1 MELQFEDSYSDV
13 WLRVVGVRE
22 RKMYTRWIALLVAAG
37 LALYVC
43 WLMLLPFIQVLAW
56 AAVLV
61 IVFYPIHQRI
71 AAHTKRPGWSALIS
85 TTLVIAAIL
94 IPVALITLAV
104 VNEMAQFA
112 QKLQGFF
119 NALLDPNSPVVGRI
133 TTWLGKYVDINRLYT
148 QEYLV
153 ERLNSLNQQIAG
165 QTLGLVGGVVGAVT
179 QAFFIVF
186 TMYYFFRDGD
196 RIKKVLQD
204 MIPLERAQSE
214 GIFDRT
220 REVIYGSVYGVV
232 VIAGIQGALG
242 GLAFAALG
250 LPSPLIW
257 GVVMFFLSMIPLAG
271 SFLVWVPAAIYLAAG
286 GHWGKALALTAWG
299 ALVIGM
305 IDNFL
310 RPKLVGERT
319 RLHEL
324 LIFFSVLGGLQIFGV
339 LGLVLGPVI
348 VAITLAL
355 LDVFRQMDR
364 SFRLPLPEAALA
376 EPRAELRQ
384 RALP

>member
-1 MELQFEDSYSDV
+1 
-13 WLRVVGVRE
+13 
-22 RKMYTRWIALLVAAG
+22 MYTRWIALLVAAG

-43 WLMLLPFIQVLAW
+43 WLMLLPFIKVLAW

-71 AAHTKRPGWSALIS
+71 AAHTRHPAWSALIS
-85 TTLVIAAIL
+85 TVLVISAIL
-94 IPVALITLAV
+94 IPASLITLAV
-104 VNEMAQFA
+104 VNEMTGVAQRV
-112 QKLQGFF
+112 QEFF
-119 NALLDPNSPVVGRI
+119 TALLDPNSPIVGRI
-133 TTWLGKYVDINRLYT
+133 TTWLGKYVDINRLRP

-153 ERLNSLNQQIAG
+153 ERLNGLNRQIAG
-165 QTLGLVGGVVGAVT
+165 QTLGLVGGVVGAVA
-179 QAFFIVF
+179 QSFFIVF
-186 TMYYFFRDGD
+186 TMYYLFRDGD
-196 RIKKVLQD
+196 RIRRVLQD
-204 MIPLERAQSE
+204 VVPLERSQAE

-220 REVIYGSVYGVV
+220 REVIYGSVYGVI

-250 LPSPLIW
+250 LPSPLVW

-271 SFLVWVPAAIYLAAG
+271 SFLVWIPAAIYLAAT
-286 GHWGKALALTAWG
+286 GHWGKALALAIWG

-364 SFRLPLPEAALA
+364 SFKFAPPEPAIA
-376 EPRAELRQ
+376 EQRTELRNVHS
-384 RALP
+384 LSG

>member
-1 MELQFEDSYSDV
+1 M
-13 WLRVVGVRE
+13 VVGVRE

-71 AAHTKRPGWSALIS
+71 AAHTKHPGWSALIS
-85 TTLVIAAIL
+85 TALVIAAIL
-94 IPVALITLAV
+94 IPVSLITLAV
-104 VNEMAQFA
+104 ANEMPEVA

-119 NALLDPNSPVVGRI
+119 NALLDPNSPVIGRI
-133 TTWLGKYVDINRLYT
+133 TTGLGKYVDINRLHT

-196 RIKKVLQD
+196 RIRKVLQD
-204 MIPLERAQSE
+204 VIPLERAQSE

-250 LPSPLIW
+250 LPSPLVW

-271 SFLVWVPAAIYLAAG
+271 SFLVWIPAAIYLVAD
-286 GHWGKALALTAWG
+286 GHWGKALALTVWG
-299 ALVIGM
+299 ALVIGT
-305 IDNFL
+305 IDNLL
-310 RPKLVGERT
+310 RPKLVGGRT
-319 RLHEL
+319 KLHEL

-364 SFRLPLPEAALA
+364 SFRLPLPEPALV
-376 EPRAELRQ
+376 EPRAELRNA
-384 RALP
+384 RSVSG

>member
-1 MELQFEDSYSDV
+1 
-13 WLRVVGVRE
+13 
-22 RKMYTRWIALLVAAG
+22 MYTRWIALLVAAG

-61 IVFYPIHQRI
+61 IVFYPVHQRI

-94 IPVALITLAV
+94 IPASLITLAV
-104 VNEMAQFA
+104 ANEMAQAA

-119 NALLDPNSPVVGRI
+119 NTLLDPNSPVIGRI
-133 TTWLGKYVDINRLYT
+133 TTWLGKYVDINRLHT

-153 ERLNSLNQQIAG
+153 ERLNSLNRQIAG
-165 QTLGLVGGVVGAVT
+165 QTLGLVGGVVGAVA
-179 QAFFIVF
+179 QAFFIIF
-186 TMYYFFRDGD
+186 TMYYLFRDGD
-196 RIKKVLQD
+196 RIRKVLQD
-204 MIPLERAQSE
+204 MVPLERAQSE
-214 GIFDRT
+214 GIFNRT

-250 LPSPLIW
+250 LPSPLVW
-257 GVVMFFLSMIPLAG
+257 GVVMFFLSMIPIAG

-286 GHWGKALALTAWG
+286 GHWGKALALTVWG

-364 SFRLPLPEAALA
+364 SFRLPLPEAALV